1 MPTLTMVWDS
11 SLSVSSWAGH
21 PPTVQVPAVNFPNL
35 PLDPKSQLAKLPVLL
50 IGGL

>member
-1 MPTLTMVWDS
+1 MMVQES
-11 SLSVSSWAGH
+11 SLAMSGWAGH
-21 PPTVQVPAVNFPNL
+21 PATAQVPAVNFPNL